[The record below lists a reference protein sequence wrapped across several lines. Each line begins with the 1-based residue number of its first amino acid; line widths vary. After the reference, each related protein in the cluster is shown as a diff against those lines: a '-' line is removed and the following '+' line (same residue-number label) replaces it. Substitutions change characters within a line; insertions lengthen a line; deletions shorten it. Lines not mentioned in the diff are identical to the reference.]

1 MIGVDR
7 AVKAGDGGGRFLVAR
22 QPRPAVEW
30 DPPEPTA
37 DTGYDV
43 RYFGEILAS
52 VGRQLGRPDLT
63 FVLTWDVEA
72 LSETGRHVVAIV
84 QGDEDARIPRWAGQV
99 LATFK
104 CYGARPF
111 RMPIGTRPGITDALE
126 LAHYLRRL
134 LLWLPGALT
143 VGAPAKLARRRLSIF
158 PLPLGYYNQE
168 ARPMLAP
175 RDRRWLISFA
185 GSGVVEERARVGA
198 GQPLAA
204 LRRALGTPKQ
214 RSRARMSAALAG
226 LERQLPPGSVAMV
239 TLEDFPSLLPGHDGD
254 ARSLT
259 ASYSDL
265 LAGSCISLVPRGNS
279 AETFRFFE
287 ALRAGCIVI
296 CEPLPDHWFYR
307 GAPVITVRDWSELP
321 AVVLPLVRDQVRL
334 EELHLA
340 TLDWWRTRCSEDA
353 VAAYVHERVVAEL
366 AVSDI
371 GTRMAP
377 R

>member
-1 MIGVDR
+1 
-7 AVKAGDGGGRFLVAR
+7 
-22 QPRPAVEW
+22 
-30 DPPEPTA
+30 
-37 DTGYDV
+37 
-43 RYFGEILAS
+43 
-52 VGRQLGRPDLT
+52 
-63 FVLTWDVEA
+63 
-72 LSETGRHVVAIV
+72 
-84 QGDEDARIPRWAGQV
+84 
-99 LATFK
+99 
-104 CYGARPF
+104 
-111 RMPIGTRPGITDALE
+111 
-126 LAHYLRRL
+126 
-134 LLWLPGALT
+134 
-143 VGAPAKLARRRLSIF
+143 
-158 PLPLGYYNQE
+158 
-168 ARPMLAP
+168 
-175 RDRRWLISFA
+175 
-185 GSGVVEERARVGA
+185 
-198 GQPLAA
+198 
-204 LRRALGTPKQ
+204 
-214 RSRARMSAALAG
+214 
-226 LERQLPPGSVAMV
+226 MV

-279 AETFRFFE
+279 PETFRFFE